1 MMGSILIEVIML
13 KERYSFSNPK
23 LSSQFEFIKIMKE
36 EKNTEYIKKIAKL
49 RRGNTKENVE
59 SNDEKRNY

>member
-1 MMGSILIEVIML
+1 MGSILIEVIML

>member
-1 MMGSILIEVIML
+1 ML

-23 LSSQFEFIKIMKE
+23 LSSQFEFIKIMKD

-59 SNDEKRNY
+59 NNNEKPNY

>member
-1 MMGSILIEVIML
+1 ML
-13 KERYSFSNPK
+13 KGKYSFSNPK

-36 EKNTEYIKKIAKL
+36 EKDSDYIKKIAKI

-59 SNDEKRNY
+59 SKNEKSNY

>member
-1 MMGSILIEVIML
+1 MGNIMIEVIVL
-13 KERYSFSNPK
+13 KDSYSFSNPK

-59 SNDEKRNY
+59 NNNEKSDY